1 MKISA
6 IQMDLAFND
15 PDKNEEK
22 IERLVED
29 VIQKESPDTIVLPE
43 MWNLS
48 FYPKDVKENA
58 DKEGIRSKALLSRLS
73 KTYQVNIVGGTVATI
88 SNGQLFNSSYQYDRM
103 GQLIH
108 TYHKV
113 HLFSPS
119 KEDKVFTPG
128 HEIGLFELDG
138 VKVGIATCYDL
149 RFVEWIRI
157 LALEGIEI
165 LFVPAAWPHP
175 RVSHWQTLLKARA
188 IENQFFVVGANSVGK
203 ANELTFCGHSVI
215 LDPLGEALA
224 ESAEEATVLTAEL
237 DLSHRKE
244 IKTQINVFKDRRPEL
259 YQIKK
264 NREA

>member
-15 PDKNEEK
+15 PVKNEEK
-22 IERLVED
+22 IEQLVED
-29 VIQKESPDTIVLPE
+29 IIQKESPDTIVLPE

-48 FYPKDVKENA
+48 FYPKDVKANA

-73 KTYQVNIVGGTVATI
+73 KTHQVNIVGGTVATI

-119 KEDKVFTPG
+119 EEDKVFTPG
-128 HEIGLFELDG
+128 QELGVFELDG
-138 VKVGIATCYDL
+138 IKVGIATCYDL
-149 RFVEWIRI
+149 RFVEWIRL
-157 LALEGIEI
+157 LALEEIEI

-188 IENQFFVVGANSVGK
+188 IENQVFVVGVNSIGQ
-203 ANELTFCGHSVI
+203 ANELKFCGHSVI
-215 LDPLGEALA
+215 LDSLGEALA
-224 ESAEEATVLTAEL
+224 ESAEEETILTAEL

-244 IKTQINVFKDRRPEL
+244 IKTQINVFKDRRSEL

-264 NREA
+264 KP